1 MCSNWTQPPPEGSS
15 GVRSSLQLEATA
27 VRSAA
32 GVDAFFTA
40 SPIIHQAEEDRYEI
54 IGARTQAYFSDPAS
68 DGGKIK
74 SPF

>member
-1 MCSNWTQPPPEGSS
+1 MQPEGSS
-15 GVRSSLQLEATA
+15 GVTSSSQLEATA

-32 GVDAFFTA
+32 GVDAFFAA
-40 SPIIHQAEEDRYEI
+40 SPIVLFCIHQAKEDRYEI

-74 SPF
+74 SQF